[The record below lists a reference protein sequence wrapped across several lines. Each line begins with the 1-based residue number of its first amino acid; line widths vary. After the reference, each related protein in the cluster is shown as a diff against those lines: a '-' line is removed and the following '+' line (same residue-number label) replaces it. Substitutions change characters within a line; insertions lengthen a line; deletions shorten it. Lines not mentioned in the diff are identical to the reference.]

1 MLSKY
6 FEIKTKSKKFD
17 DDLLWSMGEIKGKK
31 VLLYGAGEGF
41 VELNKRYFFN
51 DVLNIV
57 AIADKKFEHECECGC
72 GHSGC
77 CCGHEHKAEEK
88 YETQYFEGIRAIAP
102 SDIPNE
108 DYDVLLITN
117 ERPQPILNY
126 VFNELNVEGKDVRTV
141 FNEEIPDEQPNL
153 LYLYNFKFD
162 KTLPKLVKK
171 LEGKSVVIY
180 GAGVFFEIIKKYF
193 DLSDLNIIGVSDRR
207 FSNHEE
213 NEEWEGYKV
222 YAPEE
227 IKELKPDYVLV
238 ATKFYI
244 NIIEDLYYGTLKDT
258 KIKIKPLMK
267 KPFWTLVKEIWG

>member
-6 FEIKTKSKKFD
+6 FYVKTKSKKFD
-17 DDLLWSMGEIKGKK
+17 DDLLWSMGEIKGKR
-31 VLLYGAGEGF
+31 VLLYGAGEAF
-41 VELNKRYFFN
+41 VELNKKYFFTE
-51 DVLNIV
+51 VLNVV
-57 AIADKKFEHECECGC
+57 AIADKKFEEEECECGC
-72 GHSGC
+72 C
-77 CCGHEHKAEEK
+77 CCGHEHEHKEK
-88 YETQYFEGIRAIAP
+88 KEQYFDGIRAIAP

-153 LYLYNFKFD
+153 LYLYKHKFD

-171 LEGKSVVIY
+171 LDGKSVVIY
-180 GAGVFFEIIKKYF
+180 GAGVFFELIKKYF
-193 DLSDLNIIGVSDRR
+193 DLSGLNIVGVSDRR
-207 FSNHEE
+207 FENHEE
-213 NEEWEGYKV
+213 NEEWQGYKV
-222 YAPEE
+222 YSPEE

-244 NIIEDLYYGTLKDT
+244 NIIEDLYYNTLKGT
-258 KIKIKPLMK
+258 KIKIKPLLK
-267 KPFWTLVKEIWG
+267 KSFWILIKEIWG

>member
-6 FEIKTKSKKFD
+6 FYVKTKSKKFD
-17 DDLLWSMGEIKGKK
+17 DDLLWSMGEIKGKR
-31 VLLYGAGEGF
+31 VLLYGAGEAF
-41 VELNKRYFFN
+41 VELNKKYFFTEI
-51 DVLNIV
+51 LNVV
-57 AIADKKFEHECECGC
+57 AIADKKFEVEECECGC
-72 GHSGC
+72 C
-77 CCGHEHKAEEK
+77 CCGHEHEHKEK
-88 YETQYFEGIRAIAP
+88 KEQYFEGIKAIAP

-153 LYLYNFKFD
+153 LYLYEYKFD

-171 LEGKSVVIY
+171 LDGKSVVIY
-180 GAGVFFEIIKKYF
+180 GAGVFFELIKKYF
-193 DLSDLNIIGVSDRR
+193 DLSGLNIVGVSDRR
-207 FSNHEE
+207 FENHEE
-213 NEEWEGYKV
+213 NEEWQGYKV
-222 YAPEE
+222 YSPEE
-227 IKELKPDYVLV
+227 IKELNPDYVLV

-244 NIIEDLYYGTLKDT
+244 NIIEDLYYDTLSKT